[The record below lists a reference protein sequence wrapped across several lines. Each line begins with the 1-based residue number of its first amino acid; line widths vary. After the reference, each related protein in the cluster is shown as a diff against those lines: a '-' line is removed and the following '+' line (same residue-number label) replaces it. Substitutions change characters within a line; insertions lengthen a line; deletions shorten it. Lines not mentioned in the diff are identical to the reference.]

1 MNIIEEYIKQQTW
14 RNWNQYFQEIPI
26 NKEDKVIDLGCS
38 IGAVS
43 DLLSKKV
50 TSVTGIDSNL
60 DFINYCQSK
69 SRLNQNFICQNF
81 TEVNYASLAP
91 ITGVWS
97 SFSLSYLKDP
107 YAFLNVVYKMLMPKG
122 WIALVDTSNFIS
134 GNMLPECKHLQ
145 LVEEFENNSIIS
157 GSYDFNFGS
166 KIEFL
171 LNKVGFKVIHVNN
184 NVSDEELNFEGAA
197 SPKIL
202 ENWRS
207 RLERMQGLRSKFPI
221 IYPEIVNEI
230 LFSLESE
237 NRCKNNNVRF
247 VLAKKI

>member
-1 MNIIEEYIKQQTW
+1 
-14 RNWNQYFQEIPI
+14 
-26 NKEDKVIDLGCS
+26 
-38 IGAVS
+38 
-43 DLLSKKV
+43 
-50 TSVTGIDSNL
+50 
-60 DFINYCQSK
+60 
-69 SRLNQNFICQNF
+69 
-81 TEVNYASLAP
+81 
-91 ITGVWS
+91 
-97 SFSLSYLKDP
+97 
-107 YAFLNVVYKMLMPKG
+107 
-122 WIALVDTSNFIS
+122 
-134 GNMLPECKHLQ
+134 MLPECKHLQ

-202 ENWRS
+202 DNWRS

-247 VLAKKI
+247 VVAKKI